1 MGEQNPFFRN
11 CGGTSPEL
19 GEQPEGEQAA
29 MLTDAD
35 CKNAKCPPEK
45 RRERFADA
53 GGLYLEVSPKGAKRW
68 FLKYRKAGKESRL
81 ALGSYPAVSLK
92 AARQARD
99 KAKDGRA
106 QGLDPVQAKKAE
118 KLKAAAGTGNTFE
131 AIANEW
137 FAKRQ
142 DEVAESTQER
152 DKRLLQ
158 KNIMHLIGS
167 RPIADITHPELLAA
181 LNTIV
186 ERGVL
191 ETAERVRIMA
201 GQIYHYAI
209 GTGRADRNIAKDL
222 QGNLPKHRSK
232 GFAAIIDPEPFG
244 LLLRAIKAYK
254 GGIIVRA
261 ALQLVPYLFQRPNE
275 LRGARWQEMDLAAG
289 IWTIPPQRMKR
300 SKEGK
305 ENGQP
310 HFVPLPKQAVAILE
324 KLKAY
329 TYKDGESFVFP
340 SDRQRGKS
348 ISGNSVRTA
357 LISMGY
363 TGEVQ
368 TWHGFRASAR
378 TMLAEQLDIPA
389 EHIEPQLA
397 HAVKDA
403 NGRSYNRTTFLR
415 QRKALMQEW
424 ADYIDQLEAGVIPA
438 PKVRLEEQ
446 Q

>member
-1 MGEQNPFFRN
+1 
-11 CGGTSPEL
+11 
-19 GEQPEGEQAA
+19 

-35 CKNAKCPPEK
+35 CKNAKCPPERK
-45 RRERFADA
+45 QARFYDT
-53 GGLYLEVSPKGAKRW
+53 GGLYLQISPNGAKRW
-68 FLKYRKAGKESRL
+68 FLKYRQGEKEKQL
-81 ALGSYPAVSLK
+81 ALGSYPAISLK

-99 KAKDGRA
+99 RAKDERA
-106 QGLDPVQAKKAE
+106 QGIDPVQAKKAE
-118 KLKAAAGTGNTFE
+118 KLKASAGTGNTFE

-142 DEVAESTQER
+142 DEVAETTQER
-152 DKRLLQ
+152 DRRILQ
-158 KNIMHLIGS
+158 KNIMHLIGA
-167 RPIADITHPELLAA
+167 RPIADITHPEMMAA
-181 LNTIV
+181 LNTMV
-186 ERGVL
+186 DRGVL

-209 GTGRADRNIAKDL
+209 GTGRVDRNIAKDL

-254 GGIIVRA
+254 GGIVVRA

-275 LRGARWQEMDLAAG
+275 LRGAQWEEMDLEAG
-289 IWTIPPQRMKR
+289 LWTIPPQRMKR

-310 HFVPLPKQAVAILE
+310 HFVPLSTQAVAILE

-340 SDRQRGKS
+340 SERQRGKS

-363 TGEVQ
+363 TGEIQ

-378 TMLAEQLDIPA
+378 TMLAERLDISPL
-389 EHIEPQLA
+389 HVEPQLA
-397 HAVKDA
+397 HALKDA
-403 NGRSYNRTTFLR
+403 NGRSYNRTTYLR
-415 QRKALMQEW
+415 QRADMMQTW
-424 ADYIDQLEAGVIPA
+424 ADYLDRLEAGAIPA
-438 PKVRLEEQ
+438 PKVRLGESKEKQ
-446 Q
+446 GINHPPLSAKT